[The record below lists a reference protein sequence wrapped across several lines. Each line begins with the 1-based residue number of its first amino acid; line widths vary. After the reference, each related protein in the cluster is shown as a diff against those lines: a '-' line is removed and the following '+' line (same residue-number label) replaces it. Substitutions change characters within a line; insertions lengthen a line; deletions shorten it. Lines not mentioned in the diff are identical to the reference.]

1 MGDKS
6 IYFFFCLLLTAS
18 FSFASCTEAD
28 EEDEEWADWQNR
40 NEAYFEE
47 QFLLHDMDTETCFV
61 LPSWGQPTDF
71 YATTGGVAHTGC
83 ILVDVIE
90 EADETETT
98 YPLYTDSVK
107 VEYSGRLMPTTH
119 YPLGYEFDRSY
130 LSTYDPDVDVPST
143 MAVNGVVE
151 GFSTAVQHMHRG
163 DKWRIIVPYQLGYGT
178 TARTSIPAY
187 STLVFEIELIDFWSK
202 KKGDR
207 L

>member
-1 MGDKS
+1 MAKMP
-6 IYFFFCLLLTAS
+6 
-18 FSFASCTEAD
+18 
-28 EEDEEWADWQNR
+28 R
-40 NEAYFEE
+40 
-47 QFLLHDMDTETCFV
+47 
-61 LPSWGQPTDF
+61 
-71 YATTGGVAHTGC
+71 
-83 ILVDVIE
+83 
-90 EADETETT
+90 
-98 YPLYTDSVK
+98 
-107 VEYSGRLMPTTH
+107 YSGRLMPTTH